1 MYRAIWRIKRNN
13 KIFEPGDPLT
23 ELSESETKEL
33 LSMKAIEVQPS
44 FKESEIKLEEV
55 TIENGLIDEL
65 TAFSNTLQAMK
76 RPYLLAYA
84 KKVNVGV
91 DLKMTNA
98 EICDLLLND
107 AKEKGVDI
115 ESLDDQ
121 SLKVFAA
128 ELGCDVSGEM
138 NRDQL
143 IVAIDAK
150 LEEGN
155 NE

>member
-1 MYRAIWRIKRNN
+1 MYRAIWRIKHNN
-13 KIFEPGDPLT
+13 KIYEPGDILT
-23 ELSESETKEL
+23 GLSDAQIKEL

-44 FKESEIKLEEV
+44 FNESEIQLEEV
-55 TIENGLIDEL
+55 KIENGLTDEFA
-65 TAFSNTLQAMK
+65 AFLNTLQAMK
-76 RPYLLAYA
+76 RPELLAYA
-84 KKVNVGV
+84 RKVNVEV
-91 DLKMTNA
+91 DLKMKNT